1 MLYNLQDKAQSELLR
16 ARLAQLEQR
25 GAWVEVTEKS
35 AKTSNQNRYLHA
47 CFGYLGAQLGY
58 SRDYVKRVFFKQYSN
73 AALFVIEKTD
83 MDGRKYKDMHST
95 ADLSKEE
102 MSLAIDRFR
111 NWTARE
117 AGTYIP
123 SPEDMNAV
131 LYMEQIAQKNEEHL

>member
-1 MLYNLQDKAQSELLR
+1 MLYNLQDKTQSELLR

-58 SRDYVKRVFFKQYSN
+58 SRDYVKRVFFKQYAN
-73 AALFVIEKTD
+73 AALFVIDKTD
-83 MDGRKYKDMHST
+83 RDGRKYKDMRST

-102 MSLAIDRFR
+102 TSLAIDRFR
-111 NWTARE
+111 NWAARE

>member
-1 MLYNLQDKAQSELLR
+1 MLYNLQDKTQSDLLR

-25 GAWVEVTEKS
+25 GAWVELTEKA
-35 AKTSNQNRYLHA
+35 AKTNNQNRYLHA

-58 SRDYVKRVFFKQYSN
+58 SRDYVKRVFFKQYAN

-83 MDGRKYKDMHST
+83 RDGRKYKDMRST
-95 ADLSKEE
+95 ADLTKEE
-102 MSLAIDRFR
+102 TSLAIDRFR
-111 NWTARE
+111 NWAARE